1 VQLAIVD
8 GEWFTGGSANL
19 VDLSM
24 EKDHTELNISVWDQA
39 TAMRLLTDLSHEH
52 TGGTCRPPHPSPLA
66 SGLTFNVMASSVA
79 TEGMTDVEMVATV
92 QRVARTNLQ
101 ALLRRALHLPHFAR
115 QQQQTAR
122 ARSSPNS
129 VSHSSSFCTQA
140 SRWRA
145 TPLLWTR

>member
-52 TGGTCRPPHPSPLA
+52 TGGTCRPPRPLPLA
-66 SGLTFNVMASSVA
+66 SGLTFNVLASSVA
-79 TEGMTDVEMVATV
+79 TEGMTDVEMVATI

-101 ALLRRALHLPHFAR
+101 ALLRRALHLPISPSSK
-115 QQQQTAR
+115 QQTAR

-129 VSHSSSFCTQA
+129 VSHSSSSRTQA
-140 SRWRA
+140 SR
-145 TPLLWTR
+145 